1 MFCDLSLASFA
12 TVTNG
17 ISVVVTDIPA
27 IDDDLVDRDACDD
40 DDDCNAVDTVNDG
53 ATDGVDVDDD
63 DFDNAADSGY
73 EIKKKNDIVVFDDVT
88 DKHGVIVLNNDNS
101 DNSDDDTGVV
111 C

>member
-73 EIKKKNDIVVFDDVT
+73 EIKKKKMTLWFLMMSLINM
-88 DKHGVIVLNNDNS
+88 VL
-101 DNSDDDTGVV
+101 
-111 C
+111 